1 VQKLTPTNT
10 PFTAPDTFYA
20 ALVVMIDYHVAASI
34 LRQTLLFW
42 NNVKLD
48 GSKDVVRPQA

>member
-20 ALVVMIDYHVAASI
+20 TLVVMIDYHVAASI